1 MRMNNAAASVVSV
14 NIALPAV
21 LMHGGKEVLSG
32 INKLPADRPI
42 LLARSGIPG
51 DGQADL
57 VHHGGPDKAVC
68 VYDHSRYA
76 YFAQLMDREL
86 VFGAFG
92 ENVTTSG
99 AAEDTVSIGD
109 IYRLGRALVQISQP
123 RQPCFKLAARYG
135 WKELPQQFQQTGY
148 TGYYFR
154 VLEEGELSPGDSMEL
169 VERPK
174 EHITVMEAN
183 RIMYQEKDH
192 AEQTKRLLEVEALS
206 ESWKMPL
213 RKRLG

>member
-1 MRMNNAAASVVSV
+1 MNNAAASAVSV
-14 NIALPAV
+14 NIGLPSV

-32 INKLPADRPI
+32 INKLPADGPI
-42 LLARSGIPG
+42 LLTRSGIPG

-57 VHHGGPDKAVC
+57 VNHGGPDKAVC

-86 VFGAFG
+86 AFGAFG
-92 ENVTTSG
+92 ENVTISG

-123 RQPCFKLAARYG
+123 RQPCFKLAAKYG

-154 VLEEGELSPGDSMEL
+154 VLEEGELAAGDAMEL
-169 VERPK
+169 VERRK

-183 RIMYQEKDH
+183 RIMYQRKDQI
-192 AEQTKRLLEVEALS
+192 EETKRLLDVEALS
-206 ESWKMPL
+206 ESWKATL